1 MAFMNKVLMIFLF
14 IALVGCIPK
23 EELQFKKVK
32 NIVLTASGKTPILK
46 GDLLLYNPN
55 DKRMKLKRLDLVIE
69 LNGKEAGVVDQTLK
83 QIIPAKDEFTVPI
96 EVAISLKEM
105 GLLDAISGIL
115 GGKKNTVRIR
125 GKIRGS
131 VHGMTISVPV
141 DYTEEI
147 RIKR

>member
-1 MAFMNKVLMIFLF
+1 MNKVLMFGLF
-14 IALVGCIPK
+14 VVLAGCVPQ

-32 NIVLTASGKTPILK
+32 NVVLTATGTTPILK
-46 GDLLLYNPN
+46 GDLLLFNPN
-55 DKRMKLKRLDLVIE
+55 DKRMKLKKLDLIID
-69 LNGKEAGVVDQTLK
+69 LNGKQAGLVDQRLR
-83 QIIPAKDEFTVPI
+83 QVIPANDEFTVPI
-96 EVAISLKEM
+96 EVTVSLKEM

-131 VHGMTISVPV
+131 VNGMTISVPV

>member
-1 MAFMNKVLMIFLF
+1 MNKVLFVVL
-14 IALVGCIPK
+14 LVVVVGCVPK
-23 EELQFKKVK
+23 EELQFKRVK
-32 NIVLTASGKTPILK
+32 NVVLTASGATPILK

-55 DKRMKLKRLDLVIE
+55 DKRMNLKKLDLIIE
-69 LNGKEAGVVDQTLK
+69 LNGKEAGIVDQRLS
-83 QIIPAKDEFTVPI
+83 QVIPAKDEFTVPI

-131 VHGMTISVPV
+131 VNGVTIGVPV

-147 RIKR
+147 RMKR

>member
-1 MAFMNKVLMIFLF
+1 MNKVLLVVLF
-14 IALVGCIPK
+14 VVLVGCVPK

-32 NIVLTASGKTPILK
+32 NVMLTASGTTPILK

-55 DKRMKLKRLDLVIE
+55 DKRMKLKKLDLIID
-69 LNGKEAGVVDQTLK
+69 LNGKKAGIVDQRLS
-83 QIIPAKDEFTVPI
+83 QVIPAKDEITVPI

-115 GGKKNTVRIR
+115 GGKKNIVRIK

-131 VHGMTISVPV
+131 VNGMTISVPV

-147 RIKR
+147 RMKR

>member
-1 MAFMNKVLMIFLF
+1 MNKVLIVVLF
-14 IALVGCIPK
+14 MALVGCVPK

-32 NIVLTASGKTPILK
+32 NVLITASGTTPILK

-55 DKRMKLKRLDLVIE
+55 DKRMKLKKLDLIID
-69 LNGKEAGVVDQTLK
+69 LNGKQAGIVDQRLR
-83 QIIPAKDEFTVPI
+83 QVIPANDEFTVPI
-96 EVAISLKEM
+96 EVTISLKEV
-105 GLLDAISGIL
+105 GLLDAISSIL

-131 VHGMTISVPV
+131 VNGMTISVPV

>member
-1 MAFMNKVLMIFLF
+1 MNKVLIVALFL
-14 IALVGCIPK
+14 ILTGCLPK
-23 EELQFKKVK
+23 EDLQFKKVK
-32 NIVLTASGKTPILK
+32 NVSLTASGTTPILK
-46 GDLLLYNPN
+46 GDLLLFNPN
-55 DKRMKLKRLDLVIE
+55 DKRMKLKKLDLIID
-69 LNGKEAGVVDQTLK
+69 LNGKEAGMVDQRLR
-83 QIIPAKDEFTVPI
+83 QVIPANDEFTVPI
-96 EVAISLKEM
+96 EVVVSLKEM

-131 VHGMTISVPV
+131 VNGMTISVPV

>member
-1 MAFMNKVLMIFLF
+1 MNKVLLVVLF
-14 IALVGCIPK
+14 VVLVGCVPK

-32 NIVLTASGKTPILK
+32 NVMLTASGTTPILK

-55 DKRMKLKRLDLVIE
+55 DKRMKLKKLDLIID
-69 LNGKEAGVVDQTLK
+69 LNGKKAGIVDQRLS
-83 QIIPAKDEFTVPI
+83 QVIPAKDEFTVPI

-115 GGKKNTVRIR
+115 GGKKNIVRIK

-131 VHGMTISVPV
+131 VNGMTISVPV

-147 RIKR
+147 RMKR

>member
-1 MAFMNKVLMIFLF
+1 MNKVLLVVLF
-14 IALVGCIPK
+14 VVLIGCVPK

-32 NIVLTASGKTPILK
+32 NVSLTASGTTPLLK

-55 DKRMKLKRLDLVIE
+55 DKRMKLKKLDLIID
-69 LNGKEAGVVDQTLK
+69 LNGKEAGIVDQKLS
-83 QIIPAKDEFTVPI
+83 QVIPAKDEFTVPI

-115 GGKKNTVRIR
+115 GGKKNTVRIK

-131 VHGMTISVPV
+131 VNGVTISVPV